1 MALWGRFFGW
11 RKRCERR
18 GRPKGNSCAHARGGP
33 FVAVLLQRG
42 RRHTTPTCAASLWG
56 RPDGGGPLGVALL
69 RRPFGGG
76 PLRAALGGRP
86 SGGAALWGC
95 ASGASGGTR
104 PRPCARRFLWG
115 GASGWCERRKGHGC
129 AHSRRVFF
137 GAVLEVLGG
146 CCVHVHSGP
155 FETCTQPTAYSHGH
169 AFGVHFLGR
178 SFGASSTRA
187 TRPRPRQTNIC

>member
-1 MALWGRFFGW
+1 M
-11 RKRCERR
+11 
-18 GRPKGNSCAHARGGP
+18 
-33 FVAVLLQRG
+33 
-42 RRHTTPTCAASLWG
+42 
-56 RPDGGGPLGVALL
+56 ALL
-69 RRPFGGG
+69 RRPFGSG

-155 FETCTQPTAYSHGH
+155 FETCTQPAAYSHGH
-169 AFGVHFLGR
+169 AFGGPFLGALIR
-178 SFGASSTRA
+178 REQHEGDTATATANKYLLNITARQHAST
-187 TRPRPRQTNIC
+187 